1 MNIKLSVLTLA
12 AAGMS
17 LTGCDKDPGSVNVD
31 PAVNNAFH
39 SMYNGA
45 TRAQWEHKQGFYVVD
60 FWQNGVEA
68 EAWYDS
74 TGAWYMTETDV
85 RYADLPEAV
94 RGAFAASE
102 WAGWRVDD
110 VDKLEYPDR
119 ETVYVI
125 EIELADVDRALWFS
139 PDGVLAKVV
148 PDNNTG
154 IGTGTGNGT
163 DPGTNPGNNPG
174 NNPGTNPGN
183 GSNTGTGGYGP
194 STILPA
200 AKDFIAQKYPG
211 ARIIDVETE
220 RNSIEIDIVDGRTP
234 REVIF
239 SLDGAWIHTETEMR
253 RADVPAQV
261 LDALAASQWGAWRI
275 DDISLYETPA
285 GLYYLIEVESGNR
298 ESYVKI
304 DTNGNLI

>member
-17 LTGCDKDPGSVNVD
+17 LTGCDKDPVSVIVD

-39 SMYNGA
+39 AMYNGA

-94 RGAFAASE
+94 RSAFAASE

-119 ETVYVI
+119 ETVYVM

-139 PDGVLAKVV
+139 PDGILAKVV

-154 IGTGTGNGT
+154 TGNVADPGKSPGT
-163 DPGTNPGNNPG
+163 DNPGSG
-174 NNPGTNPGN
+174 NTPGN

-194 STILPA
+194 SAILPA
-200 AKDFIAQKYPG
+200 VRDFIVGKYPG

-220 RNSIEIDIVDGRTP
+220 HNTIEIDIVDGRTP
-234 REVIF
+234 REVVF
-239 SLDGAWIHTETEMR
+239 SRDGAWIHTETELR

-261 LDALAASQWGAWRI
+261 LSALAASQWGAWRI
-275 DDISLYETPA
+275 DDIDSFDTPD

-298 ESYVKI
+298 ESRVRI
-304 DTNGNLI
+304 DAGGNILP